1 MSLSA
6 LTSGRENPEGRRCH
20 SGSASSRGTKMW
32 PLHCCQMT
40 RPECTKGKA
49 KDRNRYLLMVILLAC
64 TASLILCVIYMLLL
78 RLRIRPAWFSG
89 AHISFDPDHLTIFGP
104 SVTHDARSESGQL
117 HSTYFHHH
125 FDCVRVCLVEN
136 SVELISLCSSG
147 IYVSIFETGCMPY
160 N

>member
-6 LTSGRENPEGRRCH
+6 LTSGRENPEGPRCH

-40 RPECTKGKA
+40 RPECTKGK
-49 KDRNRYLLMVILLAC
+49 DRNRYLLMVILLAC

-78 RLRIRPAWFSG
+78 QIRIRPAWFPLSG

-104 SVTHDARSESGQL
+104 SVIHDPRSESGQL

-125 FDCVRVCLVEN
+125 FDCVCVCLVEN
-136 SVELISLCSSG
+136 FVELISLCSSG